1 MKKSVCLAVLLST
14 LLMGCQP
21 AAQGNK
27 KVPAAGSGN
36 DLAAARKDFVTRL
49 KTRGPAPQVYQNRK
63 PPEGVKEVF
72 YTSGNLSLKG
82 WLSESSGE
90 KKRPAVV
97 YLHGGWAFG
106 DGDWEDSEAFV
117 KAGFIVFMP
126 MLRAENGNPGIYESF
141 LGEVDDAIAAG
152 QYLAKLPNV
161 DTNNIFVT
169 GHSVGAVLSSL
180 VSMLPSPYKAAAA
193 YDGFLDMTAM
203 AAESPLELIPFDRRD
218 QNEIRVRNPLAFAAS
233 IRCPLRLYATR
244 EGSIYSSALQKSAK
258 EAGKDCEMMVIHGDH
273 MTMVKPAV
281 QETIKWFKQLMNK

>member
-1 MKKSVCLAVLLST
+1 MQHSAAVAIFVSIFLI
-14 LLMGCQP
+14 GCHP
-21 AAQGNK
+21 AAEGNK
-27 KVPAAGSGN
+27 KVAAAGSVN
-36 DLAAARKDFVTRL
+36 DLAAARKDFVTQL
-49 KTRGPAPQVYQNRK
+49 KTRGPAPQEYQNRK
-63 PPEGVKEVF
+63 PPKGVKEVI
-72 YTSGNLSLKG
+72 YSSGNLSLKG
-82 WLSESSGE
+82 WLSESPDD

-126 MLRAENGNPGIYESF
+126 MLRGENGNPGIYESF

-169 GHSVGAVLSSL
+169 GHSVGAVLSTL
-180 VSMLPSPYKAAAA
+180 VSMMPSPYKAAAA

-203 AAESPLELIPFDRRD
+203 AVESPPELIPFDRRD
-218 QNEIRVRNPLAFAAS
+218 QKEIRVRNPLAFAAS

-258 EAGKDCEMMVIHGDH
+258 EVGKDCEMMVINGDH

-281 QETIKWFKQLMNK
+281 QETIKWFNQLMNK